1 MTVITE
7 LDLIGCDLPTDSPYV
22 INGVMSTQFSIA
34 RFYGGIK
41 FNDYSYTYNAD
52 ADQLVRR
59 DVLTWVTKRRK
70 AAAKAQRD
78 ADKAKAKAAQQE
90 IQA

>member
-1 MTVITE
+1 VTLITD

-22 INGVMSTQFSIA
+22 INGVMNMQFSIA
-34 RFYGGIK
+34 RFYGGVK
-41 FNDYSYTYNAD
+41 FNGYSYTYSPVD
-52 ADQLVRR
+52 DQLVRR
-59 DVLTWVTKRRK
+59 DVLAWITKQRK